1 MNSFRKLENL
11 SRDELLVTVRRVL
24 AEADALSSRI
34 AAVNEIGVAMNQT
47 LDLDEILRVVAKQA
61 KWLMDFEHCSICLKE
76 GETWRTV
83 SLFGT
88 EIAEDFNLADSK
100 TIQDIIKYRYPK
112 LVKNESESDFLKKYQ
127 SQIIIPLIAEDA
139 LLGTINFATKSAGT
153 YTQDDM
159 RIGYMLS
166 LQISPAL
173 RNARI
178 VEQLHATQEQLELR
192 ITDLDTYNHMI
203 AHDLKSPLSGIL
215 LSSQLLQKL
224 YTKDLPQKAQN
235 YVQSIEESTKQM
247 TGMIDQLLLLA
258 KLRHDENVLEEVNM
272 HERVESILPRF
283 NTRLQEKGIQ
293 LTVDPDLPDAI
304 GQTQWIDE
312 IFANL
317 ISNAI
322 KYMGDKA
329 KPSITITAK
338 AEGDMIRYSV
348 TDTGIGIKEDDL
360 TSLFEMFKR
369 VEGTNAEGTGI
380 GLALV
385 KRIVKRMNGT
395 FGVESVYGEGST
407 FWFTL
412 KTASLREFA

>member
-1 MNSFRKLENL
+1 MNPSKKLENL
-11 SRDELLVTVRRVL
+11 SREELLVTVRRVL

-34 AAVNEIGVAMNQT
+34 AAVNEIGVAMNET

-76 GETWRTV
+76 GESWKTV
-83 SLFGT
+83 SLFGK
-88 EIAEDFNLADSK
+88 ELAEDFNLADSK

-112 LVKNESESDFLKKYQ
+112 LVRNGNDSDFLKRYQ
-127 SQIIIPLIAEDA
+127 SQIIIPLIAADS
-139 LLGTINFATKSAGT
+139 LLGTINFASTSAEA

-159 RIGYMLS
+159 RIGYMLA

-178 VEQLHATQEQLELR
+178 VEQLHSTQEQLELR

-203 AHDLKSPLSGIL
+203 AHDLKSPLGGIL
-215 LSSQLLQKL
+215 LSSQLLQIKYADIL
-224 YTKDLPQKAQN
+224 PDKGKD
-235 YVQSIEESTKQM
+235 YIQSIEDSIRHM
-247 TGMIDQLLLLA
+247 TSMIDQLLLLA
-258 KLRHDENVLEEVNM
+258 KLRHDENPLTKVNI
-272 HERVESILPRF
+272 HESIENVLPRF
-283 NTRLQEKGIQ
+283 TTRLEEKSIK
-293 LTVDPDLPDAI
+293 LTLASDLPDAF
-304 GQTQWIDE
+304 GQAPWVE
-312 IFANL
+312 EVFANL

-329 KPSITITAK
+329 EPSITITTK

-348 TDTGIGIKEDDL
+348 TDTGIGIKEEDL

-369 VEGTNAEGTGI
+369 VEGTNAEGTGV

-385 KRIVKRMNGT
+385 KRIVQRMNGK

-412 KTASLREFA
+412 KKAELLSE